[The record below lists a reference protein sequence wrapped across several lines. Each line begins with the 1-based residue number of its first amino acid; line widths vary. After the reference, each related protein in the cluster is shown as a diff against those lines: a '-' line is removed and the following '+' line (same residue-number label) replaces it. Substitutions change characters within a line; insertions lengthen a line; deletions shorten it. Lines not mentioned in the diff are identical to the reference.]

1 MRFLAVDDEQLA
13 LEYLVDLLGE
23 ASPGCEIRS
32 TTNPEEAIAYAKAE
46 DFDVVFL
53 DVQMTTKV
61 NGIDIA
67 NELKVLKPDTNF
79 IFTTGY
85 SEYMGEAFDVDA
97 SAYLMKPICVDKIVH
112 ALENLRYTKPS
123 MPAPQ
128 SEKRI
133 VFHCFGN
140 FEILVDRQP
149 VQFKLQKTREVLA
162 YLVHRQGASCN
173 NKEIMA
179 EIWEDEGHESYFR
192 KIRKDLM
199 DTLKSVHAGDIL
211 FLSRGYMGLKN
222 LDSIDCDYFK
232 WLQGDPNGLSAYQG
246 EYMAQYS
253 WGEYVNA
260 VLSSES
266 EKYNA

>member
-1 MRFLAVDDEQLA
+1 MRFLVVDDEQMA
-13 LEYLVDLLGE
+13 LEYLVELLEE

-32 TTNPEEAIAYAKAE
+32 TTNPEYALAYAKTE
-46 DFDVVFL
+46 DYDVIFL
-53 DVQMTTKV
+53 DIQMERYS
-61 NGIDIA
+61 GIDLA
-67 NELKVLKPDTNF
+67 NELKALKPTTNF

-85 SEYMGEAFDVDA
+85 NEYMGDAFDVDA
-97 SAYLMKPICVDKIVH
+97 SAYLMKPISVDKIVH
-112 ALENLRYTKPS
+112 ALENLRYTTVPERES
-123 MPAPQ
+123 
-128 SEKRI
+128 SEEKRV

-140 FEILVDRQP
+140 FEVLVDRQP

-192 KIRKDLM
+192 KIRKDLV
-199 DTLKSVHAGDIL
+199 DTLKTVNASNIL

-222 LDSIDCDYFK
+222 LDDIDCDYFK
-232 WLQGDPNGLSAYQG
+232 WLQGDPSGLIAYQG

-260 VLSSES
+260 VLASES